1 MQTHTPLVALV
12 AVGLVVDLL
21 RRLVVVTAV
30 VVAKEPQ
37 HVAVARQGRRARSL
51 LVLAREQ
58 VAVAGRRREVALAG
72 LRYNAHRFYADI
84 THISFAPAIR

>member
-1 MQTHTPLVALV
+1 MALQRQHERERAVVALLSV
-12 AVGLVVDLL
+12 
-21 RRLVVVTAV
+21 
-30 VVAKEPQ
+30 
-37 HVAVARQGRRARSL
+37 